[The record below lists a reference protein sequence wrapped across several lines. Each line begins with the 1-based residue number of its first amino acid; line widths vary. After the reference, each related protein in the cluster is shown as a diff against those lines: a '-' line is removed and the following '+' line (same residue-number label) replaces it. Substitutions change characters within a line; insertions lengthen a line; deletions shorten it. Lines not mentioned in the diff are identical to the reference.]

1 MKLFSAQNLIPPD
14 GWRIQVVEETD
25 STNDHLFRLALAGEP
40 EGLVLIAR
48 SQTEGKGSRA
58 RSFFS
63 PEGGIYLSVLL
74 RDTAPELLSILT
86 PLAAVALLEALRP
99 HTERS
104 LAIKW
109 VNDIYL
115 ENKKL
120 CGILSET
127 KYMGESR
134 LSVVGVG
141 INLVAP
147 EGGYPTEFLH
157 PAASLLSSPDAA
169 VAESIINTFL
179 SRFKELTEAGVLP
192 SAYKENCCTLGKEVT
207 LRRGTEILYGT
218 ALDITENGALTVQL
232 EDGSTRPFTSG
243 EVTSQI

>member
-1 MKLFSAQNLIPPD
+1 MKLFSVQNLIPPD
-14 GWRIQVVEETD
+14 GWRLRVVEETD
-25 STNDHLFRLALAGEP
+25 STNDHIFRLAQEGEP

-48 SQTEGKGSRA
+48 SQSQGKGSRG

-99 HTERS
+99 HTERT

-141 INLVAP
+141 INLAPP
-147 EGGYPTEFLH
+147 EGGYPADFLH
-157 PAASLLSSPDAA
+157 PAAALLSFPDAA
-169 VAESIINTFL
+169 VAEQIINTFL
-179 SRFKELTEAGVLP
+179 SRLKALTEAGVLP
-192 SAYKENCCTLGKEVT
+192 SAYKENCCTIGKEIT

-218 ALDITENGALTVQL
+218 ALDITEEGALLVRM
-232 EDGSTRPFTSG
+232 EDGSIRPFTSG